1 MTPST
6 RSRPGAFAALPPPVT
21 LADRVLAALDDWR
34 VDKLDD
40 PLLASL
46 AAWPLVSLV
55 GRILAALVMMALA
68 AAAGGCSKP
77 STQEVQ
83 TEDKV
88 PVVTRPAT
96 RGTIRPLV
104 MATGMVKP
112 ATGAELLVSAPQSA
126 RIAEVPK
133 GIGDRVRKGDLLV
146 RFDIP
151 SLDADASERRSALA
165 SAEARLTNA
174 RAAQQRSR
182 LLFQRGIA
190 ARKELED
197 AERELTD
204 AEAAVAAAKSART
217 AAAALAARQ
226 TVRAPFAGV
235 VAARG
240 HNPGDLVDASATDPI
255 LRLVDPSRLQIEA
268 AVPLADL
275 GRVVVGSPATVT
287 GPASYPPEGGTVLSR
302 PAAVDPTTAAA
313 TVRLTFAAPTHLPAG
328 TPVRVEI
335 QGQPDAGAVLVP
347 AAALVQEGTQSYLF
361 VVDAQA
367 KAHRRPVRVG
377 IVAAGQA
384 EILAGVAPGDRVVVS
399 GQNALP
405 DGAATMPAPAAEEAA
420 PGAAGSP
427 AAPGAPA
434 AAPEKP
440 PAQGAAA
447 RPASPPSPPAA
458 KGTGG

>member
-1 MTPST
+1 MMPPT
-6 RSRPGAFAALPPPVT
+6 RRP
-21 LADRVLAALDDWR
+21 RALD
-34 VDKLDD
+34 VL
-40 PLLASL
+40 LLATL
-46 AAWPLVSLV
+46 DC
-55 GRILAALVMMALA
+55 RMLAALVVRSLAVLALV
-68 AAAGGCSKP
+68 AGAGACSQP
-77 STQEVQ
+77 PTQETQ

-96 RGTIRPLV
+96 RGTIRPLIV
-104 MATGMVKP
+104 ATGMVKP

-126 RIAEVPK
+126 RIAEMPK
-133 GIGDRVRKGDLLV
+133 GVGDRVRKGDLLV

-174 RAAQQRSR
+174 RAAQRRIS

-190 ARKELED
+190 AGKELED
-197 AERELTD
+197 AQRELTD
-204 AEAAVAAAKSART
+204 AEAAVAAAKTAR
-217 AAAALAARQ
+217 AAAAQLAGRQ

-240 HNPGDLVDASATDPI
+240 HNPGDLVDASAADPI

-268 AVPLADL
+268 AVPLAEL

-287 GPASYPPEGGTVLSR
+287 GPASYPPESAAVLTR

-313 TVRLTFAAPTHLPAG
+313 TVRLSFATPTRLPAG
-328 TPVRVEI
+328 TPVRIDI

-347 AAALVQEGTQSYLF
+347 SAALVQEGTQSYLF
-361 VVDAQA
+361 TVDAQS
-367 KAHRRPVRVG
+367 KAHRRQVRVG

-384 EILAGVAPGDRVVVS
+384 EILSGVAPGEMVVVS

-405 DGAATMPAPAAEEAA
+405 DGATTMPAPAAEEAA
-420 PGAAGSP
+420 PAASGSPGAASGG
-427 AAPGAPA
+427 GA
-434 AAPEKP
+434 
-440 PAQGAAA
+440 
-447 RPASPPSPPAA
+447 
-458 KGTGG
+458 GG